1 MYIFYSPDKYIE
13 TSEHGLLIIAAT
25 EADAGRYDCWLGGSL
40 LCSYNITVDS
50 HRYNFNYFNIFFIKN
65 IPLKHIFLIDVLR
78 LKRATNIKKYIR
90 IGVTNSKSINRQ

>member
-1 MYIFYSPDKYIE
+1 MIFCSPDKYIE
-13 TSEHGLLIIAAT
+13 TSEHGLLIIAAN

-50 HRYNFNYFNIFFIKN
+50 HRYNIDSSNCFLTIYYNINIIFFI
-65 IPLKHIFLIDVLR
+65 DVLH
-78 LKRATNIKKYIR
+78 LKRATNIRKYIR